1 MIAWRPAGE
10 QSHFWRPSCDT
21 IMSRIVLREPT
32 STNAM
37 GRSVL
42 PQGRATP
49 RRQAW
54 TAPQFTTSWSF
65 RPMPSRS
72 LAAGPPVAGTPA
84 DDGRSP
90 EPRRPGRP
98 RSERADQAILSAA
111 LDLFAERGPDALCI
125 EQVAAKAG
133 VGKATI
139 YRRWPG
145 KEDMLLDAIS
155 MLRTQLP
162 EPQGRSV
169 RADLIALLNAICR
182 DTADRRRARLFALLQ
197 GEGSRYPR
205 LMDSYIKTVVQPR
218 RAVVRSVLR
227 RGVAT
232 GELREDTDIEAASFL
247 VDGAVLAS
255 MYGPGPVDARYA
267 RRAVEELLRGL
278 AAR

>member
-1 MIAWRPAGE
+1 
-10 QSHFWRPSCDT
+10 
-21 IMSRIVLREPT
+21 
-32 STNAM
+32 
-37 GRSVL
+37 
-42 PQGRATP
+42 
-49 RRQAW
+49 
-54 TAPQFTTSWSF
+54 
-65 RPMPSRS
+65 MPSRS
-72 LAAGPPVAGTPA
+72 PAAGPPVADTRS
-84 DDGRSP
+84 DDGPSP

-162 EPQGRSV
+162 EPQGKSV

-182 DTADRRRARLFALLQ
+182 ETADRRRARLFALLQ

-205 LMDSYIKTVVQPR
+205 LMDSYLKTVVQPR

-267 RRAVEELLRGL
+267 RRVVEELLRGI